1 MKVQK
6 IKLPTTDEITWILI
20 GDDFLPVNP
29 VNDYLRYLKALER
42 SPNTIQSYAHHL
54 KLFWE
59 FISQKHFNWK
69 ELEEPQL
76 ADFILWLRSPDPRV
90 VSIEPKEAKR
100 TERTI
105 NTILSAVY
113 SFYQYH
119 QRQGTSKDLELYKE
133 AKILNP
139 RYKPL
144 LYEMSKNKTTQ
155 TKLLKL
161 KEPKKFPGTLKTEE
175 VQKLVDGCNNLRNKF
190 LVKLLF
196 ETGIRIGEA
205 LGLRHEDIDSVGGK
219 NEIHIVP
226 RDDNVNN
233 AQNKPNAERIVQASG
248 DLMRLYGRYIVDEY
262 PDVDSDYVFVNIWK
276 GEIGHPMKYST
287 ARGLFKSLKKK
298 TGIDVYAHILRHTH
312 ATDLIRSGMD
322 IAYVQKRLGHASIQ
336 TTVNTYVHL
345 TDDDMK
351 EAYNAYLE
359 TKSNQK

>member
-6 IKLPTTDEITWILI
+6 IKLPTTDETTWILI

-29 VNDYLRYLKALER
+29 VNDYLRFLEALER
-42 SPNTIQSYAHHL
+42 SPNTIQSYAYHL

-59 FISQKHFNWK
+59 FTSQKHINWK
-69 ELEEPQL
+69 EIEELQL

-90 VSIEPKEAKR
+90 VSIESQEAKR
-100 TERTI
+100 TESTI

-119 QRQGTSKDLELYKE
+119 QRKGTAKDLELYKE
-133 AKILNP
+133 EKILNP
-139 RYKPL
+139 KYKPL
-144 LYEMSKNKTTQ
+144 LYEMSRNKTTQ

-161 KEPKKFPGTLKTEE
+161 KEPKKFPGSLKTGE
-175 VQKLVDGCNNLRNKF
+175 VQKLVDNCNNLRNKF

-205 LGLRHEDIDSVGGK
+205 LGLRHEDINSVGGK

-226 RDDNVNN
+226 RNDNVNN

-287 ARGLFKSLKKK
+287 ARGLFKSLRKK
-298 TGIDVYAHILRHTH
+298 TDIDVYAHLLRHTH

-322 IAYVQKRLGHASIQ
+322 MAYVQKRLGHASIQ

-345 TDDDMK
+345 TDSDMK
-351 EAYNAYLE
+351 EAYQSYLE
-359 TKSNQK
+359 TKDK